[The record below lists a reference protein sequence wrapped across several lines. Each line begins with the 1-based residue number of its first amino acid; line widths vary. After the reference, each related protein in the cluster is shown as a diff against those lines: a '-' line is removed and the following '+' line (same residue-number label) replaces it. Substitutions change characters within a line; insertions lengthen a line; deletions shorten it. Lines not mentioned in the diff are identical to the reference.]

1 MELKKEQKNILQTLR
16 QKGSLTP
23 TEISVQTLILPDE
36 AEQDIEEM
44 EQYGYVK
51 KLELK
56 RGIEEKLI
64 TLTQKGI
71 DEIDR

>member
-1 MELKKEQKNILQTLR
+1 
-16 QKGSLTP
+16 
-23 TEISVQTLILPDE
+23 VQTLILPDE

>member
-56 RGIEEKLI
+56 RGIEEKLV